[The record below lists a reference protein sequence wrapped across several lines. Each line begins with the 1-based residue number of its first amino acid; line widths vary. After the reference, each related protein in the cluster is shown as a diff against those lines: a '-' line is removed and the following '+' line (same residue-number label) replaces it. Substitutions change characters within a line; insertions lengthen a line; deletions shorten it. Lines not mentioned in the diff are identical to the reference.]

1 MVIIEKVMIVL
12 VLTVTVDING
22 FDREGF
28 DREGYDKYG
37 CDKDNLNREGK
48 ICSNEI
54 DHNLTASERLLL
66 EQMIAKKRE
75 LLISMQEARMVETH
89 STATSE
95 FYLKEKEKEEEL
107 RAEIE
112 NRRQQAIANNSNS
125 GTNNGE
131 NFTREQ
137 SSPNDRNNI
146 VEIPSTTLVYAQL
159 VMPVNSDYSDFV
171 YAEIVGGPMDGTKLL
186 GNISVPFL
194 DVPYM
199 PRDKLK
205 ITFNR
210 MVYNRETIPINA
222 IAIDYEEATNYMSSD
237 VDYHY
242 VQRWGGVV
250 GGVMLQ
256 MLSTNYLDN
265 EQEQDLR
272 ELDGLVNNLEN
283 PFTSNSLEAT
293 KSGLQIINDNLADI
307 ALQQF
312 NRPPTIKKDGGMIGI
327 FFVDEV
333 NDDRVPVLF

>member
-1 MVIIEKVMIVL
+1 
-12 VLTVTVDING
+12 
-22 FDREGF
+22 
-28 DREGYDKYG
+28 
-37 CDKDNLNREGK
+37 
-48 ICSNEI
+48 
-54 DHNLTASERLLL
+54 
-66 EQMIAKKRE
+66 
-75 LLISMQEARMVETH
+75 
-89 STATSE
+89 
-95 FYLKEKEKEEEL
+95 
-107 RAEIE
+107 
-112 NRRQQAIANNSNS
+112 
-125 GTNNGE
+125 
-131 NFTREQ
+131 
-137 SSPNDRNNI
+137 
-146 VEIPSTTLVYAQL
+146 
-159 VMPVNSDYSDFV
+159 MPVNSDYSDFV